1 MNRQVLCAAIAV
13 AASSSCA
20 IAYEITTHALIADY
34 AYRTSVLNAANANS
48 IAPVLGFDRLDL
60 DYPFSF
66 NGGEE
71 STPYRDEAALANPA
85 STLPAIGTNY
95 ARYPQP

>member
-1 MNRQVLCAAIAV
+1 M
-13 AASSSCA
+13 
-20 IAYEITTHALIADY
+20 
-34 AYRTSVLNAANANS
+34 LNPVNANS
-48 IAPVLGFDRLDL
+48 IAPVIGFDRMDL

-71 STPYRDEAALANPA
+71 STPYRDEAAMANPA

-95 ARYPQP
+95 ARYPQPQERQVLDQPELQLFFAIGMSQLH